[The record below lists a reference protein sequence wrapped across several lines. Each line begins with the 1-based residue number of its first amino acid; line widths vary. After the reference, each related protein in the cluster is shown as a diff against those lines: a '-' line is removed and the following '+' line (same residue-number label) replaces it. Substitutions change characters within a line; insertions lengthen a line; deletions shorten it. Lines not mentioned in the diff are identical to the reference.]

1 MTQRDER
8 HGPSRPVRAGATRDE
23 RDGVSLDTVTRHGTR
38 RSRCRPR
45 KYRNPYRDILW
56 KSVVVRAWAASLGHA
71 DPIIRYRQIM
81 EEQDIMQHPIE
92 INIAI
97 RGRTRTLNLPAVT
110 PHNVQPALE
119 RIEWLRRI
127 GDADQRVLEQA
138 EASLNALARAAST

>member
-1 MTQRDER
+1 
-8 HGPSRPVRAGATRDE
+8 
-23 RDGVSLDTVTRHGTR
+23 
-38 RSRCRPR
+38 
-45 KYRNPYRDILW
+45 
-56 KSVVVRAWAASLGHA
+56 
-71 DPIIRYRQIM
+71 M